1 VTADRDTTLTP
12 HVCEAIT
19 SVQAHTWAAAHRRMF
34 DSPESVAARAALESA
49 ILSAIREAREDEE
62 SLKVAERL
70 QKERWIARAEG
81 VERALSR
88 AESERDALAAKIREM
103 QAAPRVRC
111 ECDPADVDY
120 PCPCCGAKTG
130 ERCLHLA
137 STPSSPRT
145 AGESHE

>member
-88 AESERDALAAKIREM
+88 AESERDALAEALRGACDVWFGRTLYPTFSGEKQRRMDVAME
-103 QAAPRVRC
+103 AAR
-111 ECDPADVDY
+111 AALN
-120 PCPCCGAKTG
+120 GARHA
-130 ERCLHLA
+130 E
-137 STPSSPRT
+137 
-145 AGESHE
+145 